1 MKKLNVVCAVAI
13 LALAAMVLIG
23 CDQPTSNPGNNPS
36 NPATSNPENNP
47 SNPATSNPGNNP
59 SNPGD
64 TWTKVET
71 VDGLEGVWKSSVT
84 ATPVSSELGG
94 QITVVTTITYPT
106 TEGNLTWGF
115 EVKGDPDTGGS
126 TDSEEKTFPKDTIE
140 TVLKNGQI
148 PVSIFPI
155 VGYMEVNADK
165 TKLKVTGTLKEGDKD
180 WGDVKGYVGM
190 GTFEGDMKIT
200 SEPTQITMEQYYTK
214 Q

>member
-1 MKKLNVVCAVAI
+1 MKKLHVVCTVAI

-36 NPATSNPENNP
+36 NP
-47 SNPATSNPGNNP
+47 
-59 SNPGD
+59 GD
-64 TWTKVET
+64 SWTKVET

-84 ATPVSSELGG
+84 QASSGN

-106 TEGNLTWGF
+106 TEGDLKWAF
-115 EVKGDPDTGGS
+115 EVKDMPDRG
-126 TDSEEKTFPKDTIE
+126 EKKLFPKDTIG

-165 TKLKVTGTLKEGDKD
+165 TKRKVTGTLKEDD
-180 WGDVKGYVGM
+180 SNWGDVKSLVGM
-190 GTFEGDMKIT
+190 STFEGDMKIT
-200 SEPTQITMEQYYTK
+200 SEPTQITVEQYYNK
-214 Q
+214 QK

>member
-1 MKKLNVVCAVAI
+1 MKKLHVVCAVAL

-36 NPATSNPENNP
+36 NP
-47 SNPATSNPGNNP
+47 
-59 SNPGD
+59 GD
-64 TWTKVET
+64 SWTKVET

-84 ATPVSSELGG
+84 QASSGN

-106 TEGNLTWGF
+106 TEGDLKWAF
-115 EVKGDPDTGGS
+115 EVKDTP
-126 TDSEEKTFPKDTIE
+126 DSEEKLFPKDTIG

-165 TKLKVTGTLKEGDKD
+165 TKLKVTATLKEGDEN
-180 WGDVKGYVGM
+180 WEDVKKVLEM
-190 GTFEGDMKIT
+190 GTFEGDIKIT
-200 SEPTQITMEQYYTK
+200 SEPTQITAEQYYNK

>member
-1 MKKLNVVCAVAI
+1 MKKLHVVCAVAI

-23 CDQPTSNPGNNPS
+23 CDQP
-36 NPATSNPENNP
+36 
-47 SNPATSNPGNNP
+47 TSNPGNNP

-84 ATPVSSELGG
+84 ATPVSSSIGA
-94 QITVVTTITYPT
+94 QVVVVTTITYPT
-106 TEGNLTWGF
+106 TEGKLRWAF
-115 EVKGDPDTGGS
+115 EVKDTP
-126 TDSEEKTFPKDTIE
+126 DSEEKLFPKDTIG

-165 TKLKVTGTLKEGDKD
+165 TKLKVTATLKEGDEN
-180 WGDVKGYVGM
+180 WGDVKERVGM
-190 GTFEGDMKIT
+190 MGTYEGDIKIT
-200 SEPTQITMEQYYTK
+200 SEPTQITMEQYYNK

>member
-1 MKKLNVVCAVAI
+1 MKKLHVVCAVAL

-23 CDQPTSNPGNNPS
+23 CDQPTSNPGNNP
-36 NPATSNPENNP
+36 
-47 SNPATSNPGNNP
+47 G
-59 SNPGD
+59 NPGD
-64 TWTKVET
+64 SWTKVET

-84 ATPVSSELGG
+84 QASSGN

-106 TEGNLTWGF
+106 TEGKLRWAF
-115 EVKGDPDTGGS
+115 EVKDTPEGQ
-126 TDSEEKTFPKDTIE
+126 EKLFPKDTIG

-165 TKLKVTGTLKEGDKD
+165 TKLKVTATLKEGDEN
-180 WGDVKGYVGM
+180 WGDVKKFVGM

-200 SEPTQITMEQYYTK
+200 SEPTQITVEQYYNK

>member
-1 MKKLNVVCAVAI
+1 MKKLHVVGAVAI

-36 NPATSNPENNP
+36 NS
-47 SNPATSNPGNNP
+47 SDS
-59 SNPGD
+59 
-64 TWTKVET
+64 WTKVET
-71 VDGLEGVWKSSVT
+71 ADGLEGVWKSSVT
-84 ATPVSSELGG
+84 LKQASPGD

-106 TEGNLTWGF
+106 TEGNLTWAF
-115 EVKGDPDTGGS
+115 EVKDLPDRG
-126 TDSEEKTFPKDTIE
+126 EEKLFPKDTIE

-148 PVSIFPI
+148 PVSIFGI

-165 TKLKVTGTLKEGDKD
+165 TKLKVTATLKEGDKN
-180 WGDVKGYVGM
+180 WGDVKKFVGM

-200 SEPTQITMEQYYTK
+200 SEPTQITVEQYYNK

>member
-1 MKKLNVVCAVAI
+1 MKKLHVVGAVAI

-23 CDQPTSNPGNNPS
+23 CDQPTSNPG
-36 NPATSNPENNP
+36 NNP

-84 ATPVSSELGG
+84 QASSGN

-106 TEGNLTWGF
+106 TEGDLKWAF
-115 EVKGDPDTGGS
+115 EVKDMPDRG
-126 TDSEEKTFPKDTIE
+126 EKKLFPKDTIG

-165 TKLKVTGTLKEGDKD
+165 TKLKVTGTLKEDD
-180 WGDVKGYVGM
+180 SNWGDVKGHVGM

-200 SEPTQITMEQYYTK
+200 SEPTQITVEQYYNK

>member
-1 MKKLNVVCAVAI
+1 MKKLHVVGAVAI

-23 CDQPTSNPGNNPS
+23 CDQP
-36 NPATSNPENNP
+36 
-47 SNPATSNPGNNP
+47 TSNPGNNP

-84 ATPVSSELGG
+84 LKQASPGD

-106 TEGNLTWGF
+106 TEGNLTWAF
-115 EVKGDPDTGGS
+115 KIKDMPDRDEEQNFSKG
-126 TDSEEKTFPKDTIE
+126 EIE
-140 TVLKNGQI
+140 TLLKNGQM
-148 PVSIFPI
+148 PVSIFDTS
-155 VGYMEVNADK
+155 GYMEVNADK
-165 TKLKVTGTLKEGDKD
+165 TKLKVTATLKEGDENWEDIKAF
-180 WGDVKGYVGM
+180 VAM

-200 SEPTQITMEQYYTK
+200 SEPTQITVEQYYNK

>member
-1 MKKLNVVCAVAI
+1 MKKLHVVCAVAL

-36 NPATSNPENNP
+36 NP
-47 SNPATSNPGNNP
+47 
-59 SNPGD
+59 GD
-64 TWTKVET
+64 SWTKVET

-84 ATPVSSELGG
+84 LIGG
-94 QITVVTTITYPT
+94 QHTRVTTITYPT

-115 EVKGDPDTGGS
+115 EVKDT
-126 TDSEEKTFPKDTIE
+126 TDSEEKLFPKDTIG

-165 TKLKVTGTLKEGDKD
+165 TKLKVTGTLKEDD
-180 WGDVKGYVGM
+180 SNWGDVKSLVGM
-190 GTFEGDMKIT
+190 STFEGDMKIT
-200 SEPTQITMEQYYTK
+200 SEPTQITAEQYYNK

>member
-1 MKKLNVVCAVAI
+1 MKKLHVVCAVAI

-23 CDQPTSNPGNNPS
+23 CDQP
-36 NPATSNPENNP
+36 
-47 SNPATSNPGNNP
+47 TSNPGNNP

-84 ATPVSSELGG
+84 QASSGN

-106 TEGNLTWGF
+106 TEGNLKWAF
-115 EVKGDPDTGGS
+115 EVKDMPDRG
-126 TDSEEKTFPKDTIE
+126 EEKPFPKDTIG

-148 PVSIFPI
+148 PVSIFGI
-155 VGYMEVNADK
+155 KGYMEVNADK
-165 TKLKVTGTLKEGDKD
+165 TKLKVTGTLKEGDEKWED
-180 WGDVKGYVGM
+180 AKAFVAG

-200 SEPTQITMEQYYTK
+200 SEPTQITVEQYYNK

>member
-1 MKKLNVVCAVAI
+1 MKKLHVVCTVAI

-36 NPATSNPENNP
+36 NP
-47 SNPATSNPGNNP
+47 
-59 SNPGD
+59 GD
-64 TWTKVET
+64 SWTKVET

-84 ATPVSSELGG
+84 QASSGN

-106 TEGNLTWGF
+106 TEGDLKWAF
-115 EVKGDPDTGGS
+115 EVKDMPDRG
-126 TDSEEKTFPKDTIE
+126 EKKLFPKDTIG

-165 TKLKVTGTLKEGDKD
+165 TKLKVTATLKEGDKN
-180 WGDVKGYVGM
+180 WGDVKKFVGM

-200 SEPTQITMEQYYTK
+200 SEPTQITVEQYYNK

>member
-1 MKKLNVVCAVAI
+1 MKKLHVVCAVAI

-36 NPATSNPENNP
+36 NP
-47 SNPATSNPGNNP
+47 
-59 SNPGD
+59 GD
-64 TWTKVET
+64 SWTKVET

-84 ATPVSSELGG
+84 QASSGN

-106 TEGNLTWGF
+106 TEGNLTWAF
-115 EVKGDPDTGGS
+115 KIKDMPDRDEEQNFSKG
-126 TDSEEKTFPKDTIE
+126 EIE
-140 TVLKNGQI
+140 TLLKNGQI

-165 TKLKVTGTLKEGDKD
+165 TKLKVTATLKEGDEN
-180 WGDVKGYVGM
+180 WGDVKKFVGM

-200 SEPTQITMEQYYTK
+200 SEPTQITVEQYYNK

>member
-1 MKKLNVVCAVAI
+1 MKKLHVVCTVAI

-36 NPATSNPENNP
+36 NP
-47 SNPATSNPGNNP
+47 
-59 SNPGD
+59 GD
-64 TWTKVET
+64 SWTKVET

-84 ATPVSSELGG
+84 QASSGN

-106 TEGNLTWGF
+106 TEGDLKWAF
-115 EVKGDPDTGGS
+115 EVKDMPDRG
-126 TDSEEKTFPKDTIE
+126 EKKLFPKDTIG

-165 TKLKVTGTLKEGDKD
+165 TKLKVTGTLKEDD
-180 WGDVKGYVGM
+180 SNWGDVKSLVGM
-190 GTFEGDMKIT
+190 STFEGDMKIT
-200 SEPTQITMEQYYTK
+200 SEPTQITVEQYYNK
-214 Q
+214 QK

>member
-1 MKKLNVVCAVAI
+1 MKKLHVVCAVAI

-59 SNPGD
+59 SNPATSNPGNNPSNPGD

-84 ATPVSSELGG
+84 LKQASPGD

-106 TEGNLTWGF
+106 TEG
-115 EVKGDPDTGGS
+115 
-126 TDSEEKTFPKDTIE
+126 
-140 TVLKNGQI
+140 
-148 PVSIFPI
+148 
-155 VGYMEVNADK
+155 
-165 TKLKVTGTLKEGDKD
+165 KLR
-180 WGDVKGYVGM
+180 
-190 GTFEGDMKIT
+190 
-200 SEPTQITMEQYYTK
+200 
-214 Q
+214 

>member
-1 MKKLNVVCAVAI
+1 MKKLHVVCTVAI

-23 CDQPTSNPGNNPS
+23 CDQPTSNPG
-36 NPATSNPENNP
+36 NNP

-84 ATPVSSELGG
+84 ATPVSSALGE
-94 QITVVTTITYPT
+94 QVVAVTTITYPT
-106 TEGNLTWGF
+106 TEGNLTWVF

-126 TDSEEKTFPKDTIE
+126 TKPEEETFSKGEIE
-140 TVLKNGQI
+140 TLLKNGQM
-148 PVSIFPI
+148 PVSIFDTS
-155 VGYMEVNADK
+155 GYMEVNADK
-165 TKLKVTGTLKEGDKD
+165 TKLKVTATLKEGDEN
-180 WGDVKGYVGM
+180 WGDVKKFVGM

-200 SEPTQITMEQYYTK
+200 SEPTQITVEQYYNK
-214 Q
+214 QK

>member
-1 MKKLNVVCAVAI
+1 MKKLHVVCTVAI

-23 CDQPTSNPGNNPS
+23 CDQP
-36 NPATSNPENNP
+36 
-47 SNPATSNPGNNP
+47 TSNPGNNP

-84 ATPVSSELGG
+84 QASSGN

-106 TEGNLTWGF
+106 TEGDLKWAF
-115 EVKGDPDTGGS
+115 EVKDMPDRG
-126 TDSEEKTFPKDTIE
+126 EKKLFPKDTIG

-165 TKLKVTGTLKEGDKD
+165 TKLKVTGTLKEGDKN
-180 WGDVKGYVGM
+180 WGDVKKFVGM

-200 SEPTQITMEQYYTK
+200 SEPTQITVEQYYNK
-214 Q
+214 QK